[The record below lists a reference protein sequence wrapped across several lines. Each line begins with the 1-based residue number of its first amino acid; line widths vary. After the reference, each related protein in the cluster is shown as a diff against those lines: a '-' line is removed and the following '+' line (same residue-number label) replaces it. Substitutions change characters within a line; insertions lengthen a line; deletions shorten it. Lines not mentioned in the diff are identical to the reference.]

1 MRGKSGR
8 ANLLRRIEALESR
21 SVDGSRLAPHS
32 PQWLAFWQEQFHLYD
47 TGQPHA
53 QLTLEAVRAV
63 MQATPDDDDEDLEG
77 SERRG
82 CHENTS
88 QAPSP
93 A

>member
-32 PQWLAFWQEQFHLYD
+32 PQWLAFWQEQVRLYE
-47 TGQPHA
+47 TGQPHV
-53 QLTLEAVRAV
+53 QLTLEGVRAV
-63 MQATPDDDDEDLEG
+63 CQAIPDDYDGD
-77 SERRG
+77 SE
-82 CHENTS
+82 S
-88 QAPSP
+88 DA